1 MPEMLQFNIQLAY
14 AYVEITRNMLAT
26 ILSANF

>member
-14 AYVEITRNMLAT
+14 AHVEITRNMLAT